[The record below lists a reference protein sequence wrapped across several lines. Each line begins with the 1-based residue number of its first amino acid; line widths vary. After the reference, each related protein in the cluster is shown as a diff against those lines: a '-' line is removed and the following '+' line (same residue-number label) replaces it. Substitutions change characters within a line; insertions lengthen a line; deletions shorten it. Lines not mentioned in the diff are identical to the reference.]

1 MIYAISAIILVFSII
16 YILRRFK
23 NNSQRIFFLLAIIVI
38 ALVLTGRAHWISAL
52 VVALIPLAKKLFL
65 ILRYLPLIRRFT
77 SYYKQ
82 SNKNQRS
89 QNMSAQ
95 EAAEILGVDE
105 NASDEEIIFA
115 HKKAMQKNHPDKGGS
130 KEIASKI
137 NAAKDRLLNR

>member
-82 SNKNQRS
+82 GNKNQRN
-89 QNMSAQ
+89 QNMSVQ
-95 EAAEILGVDE
+95 EAAEILGVNE

-115 HKKAMQKNHPDKGGS
+115 HKKAMQKNHHDKSGS
-130 KEIASKI
+130 KKIWISKHI
-137 NAAKDRLLNR
+137 